1 MSELATLVTSTLERV
16 RRERGRT
23 WEQLAVDF
31 GVDSATLWRW
41 RQGDVGPSARILIP
55 LVAEQCRAEIALH
68 ERNIPS

>member
-1 MSELATLVTSTLERV
+1 MSDLAVLVSTILERV

-55 LVAEQCRAEIALH
+55 LIADHCAAKTALH
-68 ERNIPS
+68 ERNIGP